1 MRKRD
6 APPSHPEQGIQ
17 GVYIWG
23 VDMPFTD
30 LVELV
35 WRIMAAQML
44 LLVLLAIVLSIPV
57 SLALCVVLEGTQNN

>member
-1 MRKRD
+1 MRKTD
-6 APPSHPEQGIQ
+6 EPPRHPEQGIQ
-17 GVYIWG
+17 GAYIWG

-30 LVELV
+30 LVVLV

-57 SLALCVVLEGTQNN
+57 SLAVCVVLERTQN